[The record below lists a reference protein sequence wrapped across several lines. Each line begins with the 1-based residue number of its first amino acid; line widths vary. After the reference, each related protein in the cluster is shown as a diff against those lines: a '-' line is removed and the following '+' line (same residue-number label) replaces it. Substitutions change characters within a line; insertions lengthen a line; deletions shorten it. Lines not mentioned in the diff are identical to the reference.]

1 MNLFSRTW
9 HQWDLDKFVEE
20 NPGIPLSSVTLD
32 MWKEILKMENLTDE
46 NKTEDE
52 IKSAD
57 ARYREVYL
65 GATYQPDEV
74 KNKVAVVDNSNNFAP
89 LIDQFAMFPE
99 AGGSH
104 TWLIFSI
111 MWDSQTP

>member
-1 MNLFSRTW
+1 
-9 HQWDLDKFVEE
+9 
-20 NPGIPLSSVTLD
+20 
-32 MWKEILKMENLTDE
+32 MENLTDE

-65 GATYQPDEV
+65 DATYQPDEV

-99 AGGSH
+99 AGASH
-104 TWLIFSI
+104 TWLFSQLCDI
-111 MWDSQTP
+111 PKLPKNKN